1 MAFTCLSEDIAR
13 RFAARNGRY
22 VDSHGNNSLAT
33 YSSSYLGRVDRHDL
47 CNCSSELYVGALR
60 SGCTPTCSRCHH

>member
-13 RFAARNGRY
+13 RSAARNGRC

-33 YSSSYLGRVDRHDL
+33 YSDVQLETGV
-47 CNCSSELYVGALR
+47 
-60 SGCTPTCSRCHH
+60 